1 MKEGLEPLDWSDLL
15 KKHGPSLVLYAR
27 QWTGTH
33 ADAEEAVQ
41 NGFLRAWKA
50 AQTSDSPLPFLYL
63 SVRSS
68 AIDLV
73 RSRERRK
80 TREQAVAKDA
90 DTVSWF
96 ESRLEATER
105 DKVIEAALKGLPV
118 EQREVVVMKVWGD
131 LTFPEIGQA
140 VGISANTAASR
151 YRYALAK
158 LAESI
163 PVEMRDAF

>member
-1 MKEGLEPLDWSDLL
+1 LDWSELL
-15 KKHGPSLVLYAR
+15 NRHGPALVLYAR

-41 NGFLRAWKA
+41 NGFVRAWKSIP
-50 AQTSDSPLPFLYL
+50 TCDNPLPRLYL

-80 TREQAVAKDA
+80 AREKAVATDS
-90 DTVSWF
+90 DSVSWF
-96 ESRLEATER
+96 DSRLETAER
-105 DKVIEAALKGLPV
+105 NDAIEAALKALPL

-131 LTFPEIGQA
+131 LTFPDIGQA
-140 VGISANTAASR
+140 LGIPANTAASR

-163 PVEMRDAF
+163 PEELRNAF